1 MKLIRQ
7 PLQHMSRASVF
18 STSLLEGKM
27 PLHLLGQASLT
38 RRKYILPSTMRIM
51 SRIVEVFLRTPIAC
65 EDSKAAVE
73 HIAGDGRVASLAY
86 IVAGSRSIGL

>member
-1 MKLIRQ
+1 
-7 PLQHMSRASVF
+7 
-18 STSLLEGKM
+18 
-27 PLHLLGQASLT
+27 
-38 RRKYILPSTMRIM
+38 MRIM

-73 HIAGDGRVASLAY
+73 HIAGDEGVASLAY